1 MVQKALDRAMKF
13 VVITHV
19 GHVQADGSYYAY
31 GPYVREMNLWFRHV
45 EEVIVVA
52 PLRKVQEVG
61 KIDLPYIAKQ
71 ITFIPVPGFSLTS
84 WSRILHAVR
93 VLPSIIRKVY
103 AAMQQGDHIH
113 LRCPG
118 NMGLIGCYVQMCFPG
133 KQKIAKYAGNWDPQS
148 RQPLT
153 YQHQRWLLNH
163 PLLSRN
169 MAVLVYGQWPRNRS
183 HVKSFF
189 TASYSEKEM
198 LPVVVKPLSSP
209 IRLLFVGSL
218 HAGKRPLLAAEV
230 LKVLRARQVEAVL
243 DFYGE
248 GAERA
253 ALEEFIGQNQ
263 LGQYIFLHGNT
274 DAQTL
279 KQVYQNSHFLVFAS
293 ISEGWPKV
301 VAEAMFWGCLPITTA
316 VSCVPEMVGHGSRG
330 DILPPVPEATVAVI
344 AEYMENPENYQ
355 RKALAAMAWSRQ
367 YTLEKFDR
375 AIKILLYV

>member
-1 MVQKALDRAMKF
+1 MKF

-19 GHVQADGSYYAY
+19 GHVHAGGSYYAY

-52 PLRKVQEVG
+52 PLREVQEVG
-61 KIDLPYIAKQ
+61 KIDLPYLAKQ
-71 ITFIPVPGFSLTS
+71 ITFITVPGFSLTS
-84 WSRILHAVR
+84 WSRIFHAIG
-93 VLPSIIRKVY
+93 VLPGIIRKVY

-133 KQKIAKYAGNWDPQS
+133 KQKTAKYAGNWDPKS
-148 RQPLT
+148 SQPLT
-153 YQHQRWLLNH
+153 YRHQRWLLNH

-169 MAVLVYGQWPRNRS
+169 MAVLVYGQWPHNRS

-189 TASYSEKEM
+189 TASYSEKQM
-198 LPVVVKPLSSP
+198 LPAVVKPLSSP

-218 HAGKRPLLAAEV
+218 HPGKRPLLAAEV

-248 GAERA
+248 GTERA
-253 ALEEFIGQNQ
+253 ALEEFIGQNH
-263 LGQYIFLHGNT
+263 LGQYITLHGNT

-330 DILPPVPEATVAVI
+330 DLIPPDAGAIAAVMEEYIALPES
-344 AEYMENPENYQ
+344 YQ
-355 RKALAAMAWSRQ
+355 TKAIQAMAWSRE
-367 YTLEKFDR
+367 YTLERFEN
-375 AIKILLYV
+375 AIKKYLYA